1 MVIKANK
8 GMLFVDLTKTT
19 MIRTYTTYDNSKCFE
34 FAVWDN
40 NKNEYS
46 NYTLT
51 VKSDIDFEKAINGL
65 FMAIQRGAKTIDLD
79 KYVKE

>member
-8 GMLFVDLTKTT
+8 SILFVDLTKTT
-19 MIRTYTTYDNSKCFE
+19 TIRTYTSYNGCKYFE
-34 FAVWDN
+34 FVVWDN

-46 NYTLT
+46 NYTLN
-51 VKSDIDFEKAINGL
+51 VKDKTDFEKANNGL

-79 KYVKE
+79 RYVEE

>member
-19 MIRTYTTYDNSKCFE
+19 SMRTYTDYNGCKYFE
-34 FAVWDN
+34 FTVWDN

-46 NYTLT
+46 TYTINAKDKT
-51 VKSDIDFEKAINGL
+51 DFEKATNGL

-79 KYVKE
+79 KYVEE